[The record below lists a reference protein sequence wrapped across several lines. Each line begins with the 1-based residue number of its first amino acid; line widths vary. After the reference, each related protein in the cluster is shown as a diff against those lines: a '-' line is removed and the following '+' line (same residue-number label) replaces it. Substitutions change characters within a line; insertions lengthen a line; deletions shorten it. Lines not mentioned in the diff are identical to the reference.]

1 MYYSFIF
8 SIDTLVCII
17 FSAIL
22 PLSVVYLCRFL
33 KMKNAKL
40 SDPDTLM
47 VKGFRYD
54 KGMNYIVDEIAN

>member
-1 MYYSFIF
+1 
-8 SIDTLVCII
+8 
-17 FSAIL
+17 
-22 PLSVVYLCRFL
+22 
-33 KMKNAKL
+33 MKNAKL